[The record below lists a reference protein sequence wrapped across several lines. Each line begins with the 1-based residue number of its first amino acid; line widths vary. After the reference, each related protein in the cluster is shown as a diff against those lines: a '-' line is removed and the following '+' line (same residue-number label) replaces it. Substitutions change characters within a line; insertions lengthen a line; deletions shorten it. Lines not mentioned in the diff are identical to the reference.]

1 MPELPEVETTV
12 KGLKKTVLGRKIEDV
27 WSDTPKMTRVFKKG
41 EMKSD
46 FPGFKNEVKGK
57 KILKIGRRGKNIL
70 FFLSEG
76 KILLVHLKM
85 TGHFLFGKWRMEN
98 GKQKSLSK
106 GPLTEDP
113 MNRFIRAVFYLGK
126 EKQLALCDLRKFAKM
141 ELWDGKDLKNSKVFS
156 SLGPEPLSAG
166 FTFKKFKD
174 VLKNKKGRI
183 KQVLM
188 DQTVIAGI
196 GNIYSDEALF
206 AAKIHPLKRTFSLK
220 EKELERIYSAV
231 KKVLKQGLDKK
242 GESFSDFRTVSGE
255 KGEFDSFRQVYRREG
270 DPCFKCK
277 KPIKRIKIGGRSS
290 CFCPKCQPES

>member
-27 WSDTPKMTRVFKKG
+27 WSDTPKMARVFKKG

-46 FPGFKNEVKGK
+46 FSGFRKEVKGK
-57 KILKIGRRGKNIL
+57 KILEIGRRGKNIL

-85 TGHFLFGKWRMEN
+85 TGHFLFGKWRMEK
-98 GKQKSLSK
+98 GRQKPLSK

-113 MNRFIRAVFYLGK
+113 MNRFIRVVLYLGK
-126 EKQLALCDLRKFAKM
+126 GKQLALCDLRKFAKM
-141 ELWDGKDLKNSKVFS
+141 ELWDEKGLKNSKAFS

-166 FTFKKFKD
+166 FSFKRFKD
-174 VLKNKKGRI
+174 ALKNKKGRI

-206 AAKIHPLKRTFSLK
+206 AAKIHPLKKTFDLK
-220 EKELERIYSAV
+220 EKELERIYLAV
-231 KKVLKQGLDKK
+231 RKVLKQGIDKK

-255 KGEFDSFRQVYRREG
+255 KGGFDSFRRVYRREG
-270 DPCFKCK
+270 EPCFECK

-290 CFCPKCQPES
+290 CFCPRCQPEN